1 MPEETPLSAARARQ
15 GATARARPEGG
26 DFAGLKGGEVGVGHA
41 ALGHRQII
49 HGGAGADSITGGG
62 FGDTITGAGLTAG
75 IDLGDT
81 ICGGTGTLAAVATTC
96 GLNTDDDDTIHGNDG
111 IDLIFGQGG
120 KTNCSEIRG
129 LTSSTAAA
137 TPIPAMASTYASAWK
152 PASPATFSKHIA
164 AFSRSAA

>member
-1 MPEETPLSAARARQ
+1 MRPWDTGRSSTVGPEPTASPVAASATPSPVPYS
-15 GATARARPEGG
+15 TAY
-26 DFAGLKGGEVGVGHA
+26 
-41 ALGHRQII
+41 
-49 HGGAGADSITGGG
+49 
-62 FGDTITGAGLTAG
+62 